1 MKHQEI
7 KEIREQ
13 LEKMRCI
20 GIKVCSWNKAGDTQI
35 YDIFNISGKQLSLLA
50 KTLKNI
56 QFNGDDIIDFD
67 FYFPEYYEEY
77 FKCDELTEIAIK
89 FFNCMKYLNWEIL
102 DRFSSALGWINS
114 EAYTIRIHTTR
125 KYESDRILEKL

>member
-20 GIKVCSWNKAGDTQI
+20 GIKVYSWNKTGDTQI
-35 YDIFNISGKQLSLLA
+35 YDRFNISGKQLSLLA

-67 FYFPEYYEEY
+67 F
-77 FKCDELTEIAIK
+77 L
-89 FFNCMKYLNWEIL
+89 
-102 DRFSSALGWINS
+102 FS
-114 EAYTIRIHTTR
+114 
-125 KYESDRILEKL
+125 

>member
-1 MKHQEI
+1 MIKADFISSTGIGSPNDAMKHLKI
-7 KEIREQ
+7 
-13 LEKMRCI
+13 C
-20 GIKVCSWNKAGDTQI
+20 
-35 YDIFNISGKQLSLLA
+35 KQ
-50 KTLKNI
+50 
-56 QFNGDDIIDFD
+56 
-67 FYFPEYYEEY
+67 YYEEY

>member
-20 GIKVCSWNKAGDTQI
+20 GIKVCSWTKTGDTQI
-35 YDIFNISGKQLSLLA
+35 YDRFNISGKQLSLLA

-102 DRFSSALGWINS
+102 DRFSSALGWINN